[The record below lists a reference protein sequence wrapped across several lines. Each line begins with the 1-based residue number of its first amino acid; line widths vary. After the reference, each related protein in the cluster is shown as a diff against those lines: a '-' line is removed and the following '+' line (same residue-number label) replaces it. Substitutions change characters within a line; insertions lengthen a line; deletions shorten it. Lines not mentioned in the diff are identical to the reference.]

1 MEEWWWGEFV
11 KKNTGLGWI
20 EINWWIYGFKKF
32 VDMKEPL
39 CMQNYSHQVFNILVL
54 EFEYALKY
62 TLLL

>member
-1 MEEWWWGEFV
+1 M

-20 EINWWIYGFKKF
+20 DMNIWIQEICGISCM
-32 VDMKEPL
+32 DMKEPL